1 MQAILE
7 CHEEKKQE
15 LQKAFTTN
23 RIRGLPY
30 MMSGKFW
37 DLLTPLPPCHVHKS
51 ADFVPFVCF
60 LGTPLPLPSAD
71 VIYGSPH

>member
-37 DLLTPLPPCHVHKS
+37 DLLTSIKMLVKS
-51 ADFVPFVCF
+51 LLWWLMFACRT
-60 LGTPLPLPSAD
+60 LN
-71 VIYGSPH
+71 